1 MAYRKIFIAVD
12 CANEQEVT
20 ATQAAAKR
28 MSEIFQLRASDVLAL
43 SPLVE
48 KNGNLIVTTIRTI
61 SREGMRGLARMVPYL
76 LKNIKK

>member
-1 MAYRKIFIAVD
+1 MTYRKIYIAVD
-12 CANEQEVT
+12 CANEQEVMT
-20 ATQAAAKR
+20 TQAAAKR
-28 MSEIFQLRASDVLAL
+28 MSEIFQLKASDVLTL
-43 SPLVE
+43 YPLVE